1 MSRNGKIAR
10 LPRHLRVQLNR
21 RLEDGE
27 PGPQALAWLNACPA
41 AQAMLADDF
50 GGRPISEQ
58 NLSEWRQGGFREWQ
72 RQQVAC
78 EHVRRLTDQS
88 EALDEAAE
96 KADLSARLTTVF
108 AVELFKL
115 MERLL
120 EKNGDDETKLGYLRE
135 AMRETRLLRRGD
147 HNATRLRIE
156 MERWE
161 RQCDREN
168 EENLEAMKEKSKRRL
183 RGLIFSPLLEAQN
196 ADLFGGG
203 EYGRKMASMLTKLE
217 FDQPLD
223 DLRKPGAAAAAGNGA
238 PATGGNGT
246 SHEEAATTPE
256 ASANARTLSK
266 VNPTQSN

>member
-183 RGLIFSPLLEAQN
+183 RGLIFSRKLEAEM
-196 ADLFGGG
+196 AAHFGGG
-203 EYGRKMASMLTKLE
+203 EYGRKVASMLTKLE

-223 DLRKPGAAAAAGNGA
+223 DPTEPGEAIPAGNGA

-246 SHEEAATTPE
+246 SHGKSETTPE
-256 ASANARTLSK
+256 ADAARTLPK
-266 VNPTQSN
+266 VNPTKSN